1 MKYTDRA
8 FLAVRRRKKVTL
20 QLAIIFFVLFAVLL
34 IGLGILYGVY
44 RAGVELRQTF
54 ASGFQIE
61 VSPATR
67 EAYSVPRDPPVEG
80 LNPVVYTGEWV
91 TKEQIHKI
99 ASTEGIIG
107 YDACNDLACLRSD
120 ELTLFPGLW
129 IYSYNLPGLFDS
141 LSKEDQESNIGYMYC
156 PRYEAHFSSE
166 LAPEFRTGKFTLVEG
181 RHITEN
187 DTHAVL
193 MSDELA
199 QKNGLAVGDSYYAY
213 YDDAVL
219 MGLFPMQK
227 PIEFDF
233 EIVGLFHVNVNQVVG
248 EYTSENEIY
257 KNYIYTDIHTAEEY
271 STGNV
276 DTPNSF
282 DWEPI
287 YFGCTFFVE
296 DPAELDT
303 VMERARAREDINWEF
318 FTLSVDESSY
328 QSALEPLQSMNTALW
343 IAVAVVT
350 LAMAILLYLVLR
362 MSLQGRIREIKLY
375 RALGIGKKQIW
386 AQFVLECVLIA
397 VLAFVPAAAVSA
409 VSTNAV
415 GNALLT
421 VSTGSEEQ
429 RQPPTDAEWEQAALN
444 GTTQQLQEELAAMEM
459 DNTPDEIDAGLPL
472 VPTVGILFAVLVLTG
487 GFLLYQLRDV
497 FCTAAML
504 HY

>member
-1 MKYTDRA
+1 
-8 FLAVRRRKKVTL
+8 
-20 QLAIIFFVLFAVLL
+20 
-34 IGLGILYGVY
+34 
-44 RAGVELRQTF
+44 
-54 ASGFQIE
+54 
-61 VSPATR
+61 
-67 EAYSVPRDPPVEG
+67 
-80 LNPVVYTGEWV
+80 
-91 TKEQIHKI
+91 
-99 ASTEGIIG
+99 
-107 YDACNDLACLRSD
+107 
-120 ELTLFPGLW
+120 
-129 IYSYNLPGLFDS
+129 
-141 LSKEDQESNIGYMYC
+141 
-156 PRYEAHFSSE
+156 
-166 LAPEFRTGKFTLVEG
+166 
-181 RHITEN
+181 
-187 DTHAVL
+187 
-193 MSDELA
+193 
-199 QKNGLAVGDSYYAY
+199 
-213 YDDAVL
+213 
-219 MGLFPMQK
+219 MQK

-248 EYTSENEIY
+248 EYTPENEIY
-257 KNYIYTDIHTAEEY
+257 KNYIFADIHTAEEY

-328 QSALEPLQSMNTALW
+328 QSALEPLQSINTALW
-343 IAVAVVT
+343 IAVAVVV

-362 MSLQGRIREIKLY
+362 MSMQGRIREIKLY
-375 RALGIGKKQIW
+375 RALGIGQKQIW

-409 VSTNAV
+409 VSTNVV

-429 RQPPTDAEWEQAALN
+429 RQLPTDAEWEQAALN

-472 VPTVGILFAVLVLTG
+472 VPTAGILLAVLVLTG

-497 FCTAAML
+497 FCAAAML